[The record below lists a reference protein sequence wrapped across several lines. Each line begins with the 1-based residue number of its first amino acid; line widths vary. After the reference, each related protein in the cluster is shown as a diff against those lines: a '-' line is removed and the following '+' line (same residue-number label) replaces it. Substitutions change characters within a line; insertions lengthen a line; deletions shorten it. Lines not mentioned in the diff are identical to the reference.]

1 MRYATLHMEIVTVTK
16 KTLELT
22 PGHGE
27 MLKPQELMELSGTG
41 ALTLQDRRVFNKLIE
56 NAWGPNLG
64 KPGHWFSIRTGDL
77 RDSTDRNKRLQDS
90 IERLMRTIC
99 VVIDEKKEF
108 EIRTALLSS
117 NKLEL
122 KSNDGV
128 FKYKLTE
135 ELAELLKD
143 STIFAKLD
151 LEVMRSF
158 RSKYAFSLY
167 EAVSRRIR
175 MKKFTEELSTEAL
188 RNMLGVEDGKLTAY
202 RNLNIRAIQPA
213 LDEVNAITPYKVT
226 ILPRKKGKKVISFLM
241 GWNVKTERELKQA
254 YSELQRHSV
263 GRTARATDNV
273 DEHVDTVD
281 IVDTE
286 R

>member
-1 MRYATLHMEIVTVTK
+1 MSK
-16 KTLELT
+16 KTLELQ
-22 PGHGE
+22 PAHGE
-27 MLKPQELMELSGTG
+27 MIKPQELMELSGTG

-64 KPGHWFSIRTGDL
+64 KPGHWFEIRTGDL
-77 RDSTDRNKRLQDS
+77 RDATDRNKRLQDS

-108 EIRTALLSS
+108 ETRTPLLSS

-122 KSNDGV
+122 TSNNGV

-167 EAVSRRIR
+167 ESVSRRIR
-175 MKKFTEELSTEAL
+175 MKKFTEELTIEKL
-188 RNMLGVEDGKLTAY
+188 RNMLGVEDGKLKGFG
-202 RNLNIRAIQPA
+202 NLNKFALKPA
-213 LDEVNAITPYKVT
+213 LDEVNAITPYRVT
-226 ILPRKKGKKVISFLM
+226 ILPRTKGKKVTGFIM

-254 YSELQRHSV
+254 YSELQRHSI
-263 GRTARATDNV
+263 GRTARATYIV
-273 DEHVDTVD
+273 DEHVETVD
-281 IVDTE
+281 IVNTE